1 MTFHD
6 DPDLE
11 RRIRSIAES
20 PQPPVAGSV
29 YRYASEVAEHKGG
42 IQTRRLFS
50 FSSGRRRAATFASL
64 AAAAVL
70 AVALTGVV
78 LSLRG
83 NNTAVKPTPTS
94 SAPSVSPSPVRPSV
108 EPTLD
113 LASAQPSFP
122 TVDPL
127 PPDYVTLG
135 ADPSSTWSKVT
146 FTQVTADVHT
156 TPLWSAPRRWSGGWV
171 GSIDMGDRKWLAW
184 TSADG
189 RSWHANS
196 APGPALAAP
205 TGLVAYDDTGYAWT
219 SAHGN
224 AWTRH
229 PITGLEG
236 VLVYD
241 RVGGSNGIL
250 ASVKNNA
257 DSPPTELAFSTDGM
271 TWRRLGLPVDG
282 GGITITQI
290 AWTGQR
296 FLAIGSMPSGTTS
309 AESQVAAFSSSDGLT
324 WSKSTLEAPA
334 GITLRELITLETG
347 QGGAIMQVFDSAGA
361 YRWLR
366 SVDALTW
373 TEMPA
378 SGPLVALKA
387 RLYSNG
393 ERFVARSWAD
403 GQLWSSFDGQTW
415 TALQGKAPEGG
426 QIDYVQ
432 FFGVFPSGVSYEFKT
447 TIQYGAA
454 Q

>member
-1 MTFHD
+1 
-6 DPDLE
+6 
-11 RRIRSIAES
+11 
-20 PQPPVAGSV
+20 
-29 YRYASEVAEHKGG
+29 
-42 IQTRRLFS
+42 
-50 FSSGRRRAATFASL
+50 
-64 AAAAVL
+64 
-70 AVALTGVV
+70 
-78 LSLRG
+78 
-83 NNTAVKPTPTS
+83 
-94 SAPSVSPSPVRPSV
+94 
-108 EPTLD
+108 LD